1 MDIDMEQID
10 TKTVVK
16 EEQHQYDFVEQ
27 IERAYDWNAARL
39 TEMILKECQ
48 LVNRLRSLNHYFFFD
63 RGDFFS
69 HFIDGCDDSV
79 GKPISID
86 GESHVQFKQL
96 NLLEQLTQEVKI

>member
-10 TKTVVK
+10 TKTVAK

-39 TEMILKECQ
+39 TEMILNECQ

-69 HFIDGCDDSV
+69 HFFDGCKDSV
-79 GKPISID
+79 GQLIRID
-86 GESHVQFKQL
+86 DETDV
-96 NLLEQLTQEVKI
+96 

>member
-10 TKTVVK
+10 TRTVVK

-39 TEMILKECQ
+39 TEMILKESQ